1 MYVLFNL
8 NPLRDKYYGAKSGG
22 DYIRAPGSR
31 EYHTDIS
38 RATRFSSVEKAT
50 KAAIDMQR
58 IHRSIVRH
66 DDDGSFI
73 RTGSFA
79 HDHEMSKETTPL
91 LQVCEL
97 ECTAVTLSDED
108 SAKQQKYVAELDD

>member
-8 NPLRDKYYGAKSGG
+8 NPRRDKYYGAKSGG

-58 IHRSIVRH
+58 IHRSIVR
-66 DDDGSFI
+66 DPNA
-73 RTGSFA
+73 GSFA
-79 HDHEMSKETTPL
+79 QDHEMSKDTTPM

-97 ECTAVTLSDED
+97 VCTTVTLSDED
-108 SAKQQKYVAELDD
+108 SAKQQKYVAEMGD